1 MKNIFKNKV
10 VLVTGGTGSIGSI
23 IVSELLKKKC
33 KAIRVLSNDENG
45 LYNFSLSLSNTN
57 KLNFFQSMK
66 SNKIRF
72 IYGDVTDYNR
82 MRNVCEN
89 VDYIVHA
96 AALKHVPICEYNP
109 YEATKVNVQGTEN
122 LIQSALKNN
131 VKKFILISTDKVV
144 DPSTCLGSSKLLA
157 ERITLNSNL
166 RKGFKKTIF
175 SVVRFGNVIGSRGSV
190 VPQFVSQIKSKKNL
204 TLTHKKT
211 TRYFVTIKEAVNCVM
226 TAINEMRGGEIFLPK
241 NIRSI
246 QIYELANVII
256 SFYKKTKSKIIVT
269 GLRENEKLHEKIISE
284 NEQQMLKEFKNVFIL
299 DTQKKHSI
307 KKSVKLKNYFSSK
320 KLNFLNNKML
330 LNYLLKNKLLD
341 KNTY

>member
-23 IVSELLKKKC
+23 IVHELLKKKC

-45 LYNFSLSLSNTN
+45 LYNFSLDLSNSN

-66 SNKIRF
+66 NNKIRF

-82 MRNVCEN
+82 MCNVCEN
-89 VDYIVHA
+89 VDYVIHA

-131 VKKFILISTDKVV
+131 IQKFILISTDKVV

-166 RKGFKKTIF
+166 RKGYKKTIF

-190 VPQFVSQIKSKKNL
+190 LPQFISQIKNKKNL

-211 TRYFVTIKEAVNCVM
+211 TRYFVTINEAVNCVI
-226 TAINEMRGGEIFLPK
+226 TAIKKMKGGEIFIPK

-246 QIYELANVII
+246 QINELANVII
-256 SFYKKTKSKIIVT
+256 SFFKEKKSKIIIT

-284 NEQQMLKEFKNVFIL
+284 NEQQKLNEFKNVFIL
-299 DTQKKHSI
+299 DTQKKHKMKKNI
-307 KKSVKLKNYFSSK
+307 KIKNYFSSE
-320 KLNFLNNKML
+320 KLKFLNQKML
-330 LNYLLKNKLLD
+330 LNYLLKNKLLE
-341 KNTY
+341 KNIY